1 MNYPEAPLCPRCGAP
16 RITFDHPC
24 SNCPP
29 GPWTVSDQPP
39 FWKSI
44 RFFLFQLFLC
54 PLLGLLAGA
63 MGAGS
68 KAVSMEMPV
77 SGYVFGSFFYLIP
90 FTSIYCAWWLGAKIF
105 DRPALRIAPIL
116 LLIPLLRALNLILV
130 FAGCSRFT
138 KLPFLF
144 FGRECFVGP
153 ISFCSHLN
161 LR

>member
-1 MNYPEAPLCPRCGAP
+1 MPFILPRLSC
-16 RITFDHPC
+16 C
-24 SNCPP
+24 NCRFQFELPIL
-29 GPWTVSDQPP
+29 VS
-39 FWKSI
+39 
-44 RFFLFQLFLC
+44 
-54 PLLGLLAGA
+54 
-63 MGAGS
+63 
-68 KAVSMEMPV
+68 
-77 SGYVFGSFFYLIP
+77 
-90 FTSIYCAWWLGAKIF
+90 
-105 DRPALRIAPIL
+105 IL

>member
-16 RITFDHPC
+16 RTTFDHPC

-29 GPWTVSDQPP
+29 GPWTVSDQPPFWKSIRFVLYQP

-77 SGYVFGSFFYLIP
+77 SGYVFGSSFYLIP

-105 DRPALRIAPIL
+105 DRPALRIASIL
-116 LLIPLLRALNLILV
+116 LLIPLLCALNLILV
-130 FAGCSRFT
+130 FAGCSWFT
-138 KLPFLF
+138 K
-144 FGRECFVGP
+144 
-153 ISFCSHLN
+153 
-161 LR
+161 